1 MSNSNP
7 EKGRRRTKRPSG
19 KQEGQAKDAALTASD
34 AGMTPADEGFIVRQL
49 NEQSFGK
56 QFRAEILPE
65 PIYMDRTK
73 PDRDRFMERIRP
85 QITKDHIKNLL
96 RRGGDIFRNVQ
107 VGDTAMTQFAYPD
120 LFKGVHIAS
129 DSGRNFVPASDYQI
143 EIPSA
148 SLPIG
153 IGEPRW
159 RPGRDK
165 PGSGGGG
172 PDASDDVSDLVFLPI
187 TMEELAELLA
197 LLFDLPWLLAKDQD
211 KILAYTLK
219 IRGIKKRGPM
229 ARLDLEATYAAR
241 LERYR
246 SVYAARPEDFPGVE
260 EDEIPT
266 VEQFPY
272 DDVDLRFKRVEE
284 KWDPDSKAVVFF
296 EEDSSGSMG
305 GEPIAMARFYF
316 LLNLVWLRARYGEV
330 DVVLISHNAMAFRV
344 ETEQEF
350 FAIDAG
356 GGTMFSPAH
365 VLSMEIADREYPA
378 DLWNRYAFHATDGY
392 NFEPPAYLAEVIE
405 RMVTEGQGNFNFF
418 GYLEIDPYGW
428 GGGYATGGM
437 QAIHLLSEAA
447 RSHCGW
453 ARVRTM
459 DEIPEAMKTIVD
471 KDPAANE
478 S

>member
-7 EKGRRRTKRPSG
+7 DKGRRRTKRP
-19 KQEGQAKDAALTASD
+19 KQTEAPVSATPLTAAE
-34 AGMTPADEGFIVRQL
+34 AGMTPADVSFVVQQL
-49 NEQSFGK
+49 NEQSFGA

-65 PIYMDRTK
+65 PAYLDRTK
-73 PDRDRFMERIRP
+73 PDRDRFMQRLRP
-85 QITKDHIKNLL
+85 QISKDHIKNLL
-96 RRGGDIFRNVQ
+96 RRGGDIFKSVQRNGV
-107 VGDTAMTQFAYPD
+107 DYKQFAYPE
-120 LFKGVHIAS
+120 LFKGVHLAT
-129 DSGRNFVPASDYQI
+129 DAGRNFVPASDFAL
-143 EIPSA
+143 EIPAA

-159 RPGRDK
+159 RPGRDR

-172 PDASDDVSDLVFLPI
+172 PDASDDPADLVYLPI

-219 IRGIKKRGPM
+219 IRGVKKRGPM
-229 ARLDLEATYAAR
+229 SRLDLEATQMAW
-241 LERYR
+241 LERWR
-246 SVYAARPEDFPGVE
+246 SVYNANPEEWSQFGEDDIPDKEDFPL
-260 EDEIPT
+260 
-266 VEQFPY
+266 

-350 FAIDAG
+350 FAVDAG
-356 GGTMFSPAH
+356 GGTVFSPAH
-365 VLSMEIADREYPA
+365 VLAMEIADREYPA
-378 DLWNRYAFHATDGY
+378 DLWNRYAFHGTDGY

-428 GGGYATGGM
+428 GGGFATGGM
-437 QAIHLLSEAA
+437 QAINLLSEAA
-447 RSHCGW
+447 RSHVGA

-459 DEIPEAMKTIVD
+459 DEIPEAMKQIVD
-471 KDPAANE
+471 RDPSANE